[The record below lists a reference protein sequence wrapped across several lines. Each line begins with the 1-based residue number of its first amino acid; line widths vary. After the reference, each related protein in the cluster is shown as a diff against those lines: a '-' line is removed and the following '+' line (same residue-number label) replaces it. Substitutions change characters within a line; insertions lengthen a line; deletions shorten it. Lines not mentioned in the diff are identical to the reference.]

1 MKKAFCLTGV
11 SFFQENSIYA
21 LEQILKLKLSIQ
33 LSLKRN
39 KCTGFYFIVIFLLD
53 SMKPYSKKQL
63 FQLRKSVM

>member
-11 SFFQENSIYA
+11 SFFQKNSIYV
-21 LEQILKLKLSIQ
+21 LKQILKPKLSIQ

-53 SMKPYSKKQL
+53 CMKPYSKQL
-63 FQLRKSVM
+63 LQLRKSVM